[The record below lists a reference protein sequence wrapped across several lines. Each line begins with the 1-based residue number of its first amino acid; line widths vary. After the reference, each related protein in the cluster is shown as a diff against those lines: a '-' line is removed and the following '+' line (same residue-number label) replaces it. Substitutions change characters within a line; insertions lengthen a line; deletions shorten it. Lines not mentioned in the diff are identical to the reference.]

1 MCGRKGNDQMQKQNT
16 MMKTAKKKKSYSN
29 NVNNNNREVKRRSGE
44 QRDKKETHLAIINER
59 VMFHILSSYQRL
71 SWIRM
76 PFIAS
81 THIIM
86 ARAYFSNFWIL
97 LFFIII
103 NIPENHSKKN
113 SVADCYFASS
123 LQWTLS
129 RCIIK
134 TQIWQKKCKRNTTT
148 TTTKN
153 DNLVT
158 MGGQKERERQRLN
171 KR

>member
-97 LFFIII
+97 LF
-103 NIPENHSKKN
+103 
-113 SVADCYFASS
+113 SS
-123 LQWTLS
+123 S
-129 RCIIK
+129 SIYPKIIK
-134 TQIWQKKCKRNTTT
+134 KKIQSPIVISLRLSN
-148 TTTKN
+148 
-153 DNLVT
+153 
-158 MGGQKERERQRLN
+158 ERWVDV
-171 KR
+171 